1 MVNTA
6 KEIISLRLLG
16 RFRESTKCL
25 TWQHYQADERK
36 SSFIAE
42 RVRALG
48 VLHSLWS
55 QIKLA
60 AEKRQEMNFLS
71 NEDNEQWIVDIV
83 ERETAV
89 ESNQVEDAEPAMN
102 QEQEDIRNA

>member
-1 MVNTA
+1 
-6 KEIISLRLLG
+6 
-16 RFRESTKCL
+16 
-25 TWQHYQADERK
+25 
-36 SSFIAE
+36 
-42 RVRALG
+42 
-48 VLHSLWS
+48 
-55 QIKLA
+55 
-60 AEKRQEMNFLS
+60 MNFLS